1 MGTFKLKFRGQ
12 SAFRD
17 LPLLEGTIR
26 VRGAQVC
33 TTVVCLELVE
43 SSRTFRGSLP
53 GQKAG
58 GEETRIFALSA
69 RPRIVSSLPGRIVGI
84 APGKMAIAQ
93 VHNRDDGGGLLRTS
107 IRAFVRWER
116 HTSRL
121 LVFFCGPPGATL
133 VCTGSPGSPDARTGA
148 LRVPSGRI
156 HCRKHSMALAGAAS
170 RATSTVHRQLQSLVA
185 SIDPSPRGLSKRKKT
200 RGLGVSPRPRTRND
214 IGNFQARG

>member
-93 VHNRDDGGGLLRTS
+93 VHGRDDGGGLLRTS

-116 HTSRL
+116 HTSCL
-121 LVFFCGPPGATL
+121 LVFFA
-133 VCTGSPGSPDARTGA
+133 DR
-148 LRVPSGRI
+148 RVPLS
-156 HCRKHSMALAGAAS
+156 CVLAPQAQGPGPFGFLPVESTAGNIPWPWPVRPAVRHRQCTDSS
-170 RATSTVHRQLQSLVA
+170 RAS
-185 SIDPSPRGLSKRKKT
+185 SPRPIRLRGSKRKKT